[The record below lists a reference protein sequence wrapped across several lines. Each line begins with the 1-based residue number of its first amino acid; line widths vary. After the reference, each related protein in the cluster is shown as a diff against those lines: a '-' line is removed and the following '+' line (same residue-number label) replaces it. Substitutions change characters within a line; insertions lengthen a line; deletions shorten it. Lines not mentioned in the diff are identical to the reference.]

1 MAKKPDKAPGPDWT
15 NVQNVFKH
23 LKALNGGR
31 PLTPAEK
38 ELILG
43 QRRINRRFFDA
54 ITAILD
60 VVSASPSESAKAKRV
75 HKDTLT
81 NLKKDFQTLPG
92 ERPPGCP
99 GNGEIEKG

>member
-1 MAKKPDKAPGPDWT
+1 MAKKPDKPDWT
-15 NVQNVFKH
+15 KVENVFKH
-23 LKALNGGR
+23 LKELNGGQ

-60 VVSASPSESAKAKRV
+60 VVSASATDSAKAKRV

-99 GNGEIEKG
+99 GQGEMEKG